1 MKEPI
6 TIIDAKQKFKDW
18 RSNKAPRSSIPT
30 DLWKM
35 VNQMLSEKIYNKSLI
50 IKELRLSSIQLKQ
63 KCSNYSLHKESKK
76 SFNPNTFVNASLA
89 PLIAATA
96 AAPEIIIERHNQ
108 IKLHITAPSQ
118 EQFSTLIK
126 LFME

>member
-1 MKEPI
+1 MNQPI

-30 DLWKM
+30 DLWNM
-35 VNQMLSEKIYNKSLI
+35 VNKMLSEKIYNKSLI
-50 IKELRLSSIQLKQ
+50 IKELRLSAIQLKQ
-63 KCSNYSLHKESKK
+63 KCSNYSLHKASKK
-76 SFNPNTFVNASLA
+76 LFNPNTFVNASLA
-89 PLIAATA
+89 PLIAAT

-118 EQFSTLIK
+118 EQFLTLIK